1 MFNDLPNQIYKA
13 LIANDRWMMFL
24 EGLGM
29 TLLIAIG
36 AVVLG
41 LLIGMLIAVVKVNAS
56 MKRKSRLLKFLD
68 ALCNIYLT
76 VIRGTPMMVQLL
88 IAYTIIF
95 ASWSN
100 DMSAVVAIFAFGINS
115 GAYVAEIIRSG
126 IQAVNRGQLEAGRS
140 LGLSNGTTMRLIILP
155 QAVKNILPALGNEL
169 IVLLKETAIVGVI
182 AVQDI
187 TQVASLIQNR
197 TAQPFV
203 PLLVAAAIYLALVL
217 LMTWG
222 LRKLER
228 RLSRSDYR

>member
-76 VIRGTPMMVQLL
+76 VIRGTPMMVQDRK
-88 IAYTIIF
+88 
-95 ASWSN
+95 S
-100 DMSAVVAIFAFGINS
+100 VV
-115 GAYVAEIIRSG
+115 
-126 IQAVNRGQLEAGRS
+126 
-140 LGLSNGTTMRLIILP
+140 
-155 QAVKNILPALGNEL
+155 
-169 IVLLKETAIVGVI
+169 
-182 AVQDI
+182 
-187 TQVASLIQNR
+187 
-197 TAQPFV
+197 
-203 PLLVAAAIYLALVL
+203 
-217 LMTWG
+217 
-222 LRKLER
+222 
-228 RLSRSDYR
+228 

>member
-41 LLIGMLIAVVKVNAS
+41 LLIGMLIALVKVNAS
-56 MKRKSRLLKFLD
+56 MKRKSKLLKFLD

-203 PLLVAAAIYLALVL
+203 TLLVAAAIYLALVL